1 MLLTVKEM
9 EILCIFYTGSLS
21 TTLDLLRHI
30 KTEGTAPPN
39 RAAELISLVEKLS
52 RMKTD
57 DTICLA
63 FEA

>member
-30 KTEGTAPPN
+30 KTEGTAPPS
-39 RAAELISLVEKLS
+39 RATELNSLVEKLS
-52 RMKTD
+52 RMKTG